1 MNNHSSP
8 AHDGSD
14 PARSGVAAAL
24 RALPLRPVATASAIA
39 LAAAVLAGC
48 ASFTDLGPRAEPKSI
63 DAYQSGQ
70 LLAATAP
77 QAAWPTDA
85 WWKVYGDDQ
94 LSALMDDA
102 LKGSPSMAAAKAR
115 LLKAEGTA
123 QQQGA
128 ALYPEISA
136 NASLDHMK
144 QSYNNGMPAEYVP
157 KDYNNE
163 TRATLDFSYEI
174 DFWGKNRAALAAAT
188 SELEA
193 ARADAAQ
200 ARITLATSI
209 ASAYAELEHLYAQRD
224 TNEAALKVRVD
235 SLDLFN
241 QRFANGLET
250 RGSVKQMEAR
260 RAMAEA
266 DLKATDESIALQRN
280 KLAALAGAG
289 PDRGLL
295 LVRPKIDLSKPFAL
309 PAELPVN
316 LLGRRPDIVAARLR
330 AEAAGKQIKVA
341 RAAFY
346 PNVNLKAYFGFQS
359 LGIDLL
365 TSRGSDIGSIGP
377 AISLPIFNGGRLRG
391 QFRSASA
398 SYDEAVANYDQA
410 VTQALQD
417 VADVG
422 VSEKA
427 LSGRLEKVQ
436 AAADAAE
443 EAYRIVSNRYNGGLA
458 NYLDVLNAQ
467 DTLITNLRQLSD
479 LRSRMFSLD
488 VALVRALGG
497 GYSDQQ
503 GGTGKDNGGGNI
515 GSATQTDTQAKG

>member
-1 MNNHSSP
+1 M
-8 AHDGSD
+8 
-14 PARSGVAAAL
+14 
-24 RALPLRPVATASAIA
+24 
-39 LAAAVLAGC
+39 AAAVVLATLALAGC
-48 ASFTDLGPRAEPKSI
+48 AGFTDLGPRAEPKSI
-63 DAYQSGQ
+63 DRYQSGQ
-70 LLAATAP
+70 ALAGATP
-77 QAAWPTDA
+77 LAAWPADQ
-85 WWKVYGDDQ
+85 WWRVYGDDQ
-94 LSALMDDA
+94 LDA
-102 LKGSPSMAAAKAR
+102 LIGEALQGAPSMALAQAR
-115 LLKAEGTA
+115 LLKAQGVA

-128 ALYPEISA
+128 ALYPQISA
-136 NASLDHMK
+136 NASVDHMK

-157 KDYNNE
+157 KNYNNE
-163 TRATLDFSYEI
+163 ARATLDFSYEI

-188 SELEA
+188 SELDA
-193 ARADAAQ
+193 AQADAAQ
-200 ARITLATSI
+200 ARITLAASI
-209 ASAYAELEHLYAQRD
+209 ASAYAELDQLYNQRD
-224 TNEAALKVRVD
+224 TNAAALTVRVA

-250 RGSVKQMEAR
+250 RGTVKQMEAR

-295 LVRPKIDLSKPFAL
+295 LVRPKIDLSHPFAL
-309 PAELPVN
+309 PEQIPVN
-316 LLGRRPDIVAARLR
+316 LLGRRPEIVAARLR

-359 LGIDLL
+359 LGLDLL
-365 TSRGSDIGSIGP
+365 TKNGSDIGSIGP
-377 AISLPIFNGGRLRG
+377 AISLPIFNGGQLRG
-391 QFRSASA
+391 QFRSASG

-417 VADVG
+417 VADVT

-427 LSGRLEKVQ
+427 LAGRLDKVQ
-436 AAADAAE
+436 DAADAAE

-458 NYLDVLNAQ
+458 TYLDVLNAQ
-467 DTLITNLRQLSD
+467 DTLISNLRELST
-479 LRSRMFSLD
+479 LRSRRFSLD

-497 GYSDQQ
+497 GYQ
-503 GGTGKDNGGGNI
+503 
-515 GSATQTDTQAKG
+515 ATTAPTTTTEQQAKG

>member
-1 MNNHSSP
+1 M
-8 AHDGSD
+8 
-14 PARSGVAAAL
+14 
-24 RALPLRPVATASAIA
+24 
-39 LAAAVLAGC
+39 AV
-48 ASFTDLGPRAEPKSI
+48 
-63 DAYQSGQ
+63 
-70 LLAATAP
+70 
-77 QAAWPTDA
+77 
-85 WWKVYGDDQ
+85 
-94 LSALMDDA
+94 
-102 LKGSPSMAAAKAR
+102 AKAR
-115 LLKAEGTA
+115 LMKAEGAA

-128 ALYPEISA
+128 ALYPQVSG

-144 QSYNNGMPAEYVP
+144 QSYNNGFPPALVP
-157 KDYNNE
+157 HGYNNE
-163 TRATLDFSYEI
+163 TRTSLDFSYEI

-193 ARADAAQ
+193 SRADAAQ

-209 ASAYAELEHLYAQRD
+209 ASAYAELAQLYAQRD
-224 TNEAALKVRVD
+224 TNEAALKVRVET
-235 SLDLFN
+235 LDLFK

-250 RGSVKQMEAR
+250 RGSVMQMEAR
-260 RAMAEA
+260 RAIAQA

-289 PDRGLL
+289 PDRGLQL
-295 LVRPKIDLSKPFAL
+295 ARPQIDLSKPFGL
-309 PAELPVN
+309 PQQLPVE

-346 PNVNLKAYFGFQS
+346 PNVNLSAYIGLQS
-359 LGIDLL
+359 LGLNML
-365 TSRGSDIGSIGP
+365 TRSGSDIGSVGP

-427 LSGRLEKVQ
+427 LSGRLADVQ

-467 DTLITNLRQLSD
+467 DTLIGNLRQLSD
-479 LRSRMFSLD
+479 LHSRMFTLD

-497 GYSDQQ
+497 GYRAADDSKSQD
-503 GGTGKDNGGGNI
+503 
-515 GSATQTDTQAKG
+515 SAHAPHTEPQAKG

>member
-1 MNNHSSP
+1 MNNNSSTLDLP
-8 AHDGSD
+8 ILPPQRPGRAWPRAVSVS
-14 PARSGVAAAL
+14 AAVLAAAL
-24 RALPLRPVATASAIA
+24 M
-39 LAAAVLAGC
+39 AGC
-48 ASFTDLGPRAEPKSI
+48 ASFTDLGERAQPKPI
-63 DAYQSGQ
+63 DQYQSQ
-70 LLAATAP
+70 QSLAASAV
-77 QAAWPTDA
+77 QAAWPSDQ
-85 WWKVYGDDQ
+85 WWRVYGDAQ
-94 LSALMDDA
+94 LNALIDEALQSA
-102 LKGSPSMAAAKAR
+102 PSMAVAKAR
-115 LLKAEGTA
+115 LMKAEGAA

-128 ALYPEISA
+128 ALYPQVSA
-136 NASLDHMK
+136 NASLDRMK
-144 QSYNNGMPAEYVP
+144 QSYNNGTPPAFVP
-157 KDYNNE
+157 KDYNNA

-193 ARADAAQ
+193 SRADAAQ

-209 ASAYAELEHLYAQRD
+209 ASAYAELAQLYAQRD
-224 TNEAALKVRVD
+224 TNEAALKVRVE

-241 QRFANGLET
+241 QRFTNGLET

-260 RAMAEA
+260 RAIAQA
-266 DLKATDESIALQRN
+266 DLKATEESIGLQRN
-280 KLAALAGAG
+280 KLAALLGAG
-289 PDRGLL
+289 PDRGLQL
-295 LVRPKIDLSKPFAL
+295 TRPQIDLSRPFAL
-309 PAELPVN
+309 PAQLPVE

-346 PNVNLKAYFGFQS
+346 PNVNLTAYFGFQS
-359 LGIDLL
+359 LGIDML
-365 TSRGSDIGSIGP
+365 TRAGSDIGSIGP

-427 LSGRLEKVQ
+427 LTGRLADVQ

-458 NYLDVLNAQ
+458 TYLDVLNAQ
-467 DTLITNLRQLSD
+467 DTLISNLRQLSD
-479 LRSRMFSLD
+479 LRSRMFTLD

-497 GYSDQQ
+497 GYRAADDSSSQ
-503 GGTGKDNGGGNI
+503 N
-515 GSATQTDTQAKG
+515 SANAPLHDTQAKG

>member
-1 MNNHSSP
+1 MNKNSSLP
-8 AHDGSD
+8 DQRA
-14 PARSGVAAAL
+14 PYPAL
-24 RALPLRPVATASAIA
+24 RSERPTLPWRRTAAVS
-39 LAAAVLAGC
+39 AAVLTAALMAGC
-48 ASFTDLGPRAEPKSI
+48 ASFTDLGARAEPKSI
-63 DAYQSGQ
+63 DQYQSSQ
-70 LLAATAP
+70 TLAATAV
-77 QAAWPTDA
+77 QTAWPSDQ
-85 WWKVYGDDQ
+85 WWTVYGDTQ
-94 LSALMDDA
+94 LNGLIAEALQSA
-102 LKGSPSMAAAKAR
+102 PSMAVAKAR
-115 LLKAEGTA
+115 LMKAEGTA

-128 ALYPEISA
+128 ALYPQVSG
-136 NASLDHMK
+136 NASLDRMK
-144 QSYNNGMPAEYVP
+144 QSYNNGVPPDFVP
-157 KDYNNE
+157 KGYNNE

-193 ARADAAQ
+193 SRADAAQ

-209 ASAYAELEHLYAQRD
+209 ASAYADLAQLYAQRD
-224 TNEAALKVRVD
+224 TNEAALKVREET
-235 SLDLFN
+235 LDLFN
-241 QRFANGLET
+241 QRFTNGLET

-260 RAMAEA
+260 RAIAQA

-289 PDRGLL
+289 PDRGLQL
-295 LVRPKIDLSKPFAL
+295 ARPQIDLSKPFGL
-309 PAELPVN
+309 PAQLPVE

-346 PNVNLKAYFGFQS
+346 PNVNLSAYFGFQS
-359 LGIDLL
+359 LGIDML
-365 TSRGSDIGSIGP
+365 TRSGSDIGSFGP

-427 LSGRLEKVQ
+427 LAGRLQDVQ

-443 EAYRIVSNRYNGGLA
+443 EAYRIVSNRYNGGL
-458 NYLDVLNAQ
+458 NTYLDVLNAQ
-467 DTLITNLRQLSD
+467 DTLISNLRQLSD
-479 LRSRMFSLD
+479 LRSRLFTLD

-497 GYSDQQ
+497 GYRAADDSKSQD
-503 GGTGKDNGGGNI
+503 
-515 GSATQTDTQAKG
+515 SATAPHTEQQAKG

>member
-1 MNNHSSP
+1 MNRQPS
-8 AHDGSD
+8 AQ
-14 PARSGVAAAL
+14 RSQPRGRHAG
-24 RALPLRPVATASAIA
+24 LPLRQLATASAA
-39 LAAAVLAGC
+39 VLAAALMAGC
-48 ASFTDLGPRAEPKSI
+48 ASFTDLGPRAQPKSI
-63 DAYQSGQ
+63 DQYQSAQ
-70 LLAATAP
+70 TLAATGVA
-77 QAAWPTDA
+77 AAWPSDH
-85 WWKVYGDDQ
+85 WWQVYSDDQ
-94 LSALMDDA
+94 LNALIDEA
-102 LKGSPSMAAAKAR
+102 LQGAPSMAVAKAR
-115 LLKAEGTA
+115 LMKAEGNA

-128 ALYPEISA
+128 ALYPEVSA
-136 NASLDHMK
+136 SGSIDHMK
-144 QSYNNGMPAEYVP
+144 QSYNNGVPPAFVP
-157 KDYNNE
+157 RDYNNE
-163 TRATLDFSYEI
+163 TSVKLNFSYEI

-193 ARADAAQ
+193 SRADAAQ

-209 ASAYAELEHLYAQRD
+209 ASAYAELAQLYSQRD
-224 TNEAALKVRVD
+224 TNEAALKVRNET
-235 SLDLFN
+235 LELFQ

-260 RAMAEA
+260 RAIAQA
-266 DLKATDESIALQRN
+266 DLKATDESINLQRN
-280 KLAALAGAG
+280 KLAALSGAG

-295 LVRPKIDLSKPFAL
+295 LVRPRIDLSKPFAL
-309 PAELPVN
+309 PAQLPVE

-346 PNVNLKAYFGFQS
+346 PNVNLTAYFGFQS
-359 LGIDLL
+359 LGIDML
-365 TSRGSDIGSIGP
+365 TRSGSDIGSVGP

-427 LSGRLEKVQ
+427 LAGRLADVQ
-436 AAADAAE
+436 AAADAAD

-467 DTLITNLRQLSD
+467 DTLISNLRQLSD
-479 LRSRMFSLD
+479 LRSRMFTLD

-497 GYSDQQ
+497 GYRASGD
-503 GGTGKDNGGGNI
+503 
-515 GSATQTDTQAKG
+515 ATASTTAPHTTPLQDKA

>member
-1 MNNHSSP
+1 MNRHSSP
-8 AHDGSD
+8 D
-14 PARSGVAAAL
+14 RSGPTRPGL
-24 RALPLRPVATASAIA
+24 RMERRQLPLRQMATASAA
-39 LAAAVLAGC
+39 VLAAALMAGC
-48 ASFTDLGPRAEPKSI
+48 ASFTDLGARAEPKSI
-63 DAYQSGQ
+63 DSYQSAQ
-70 LLAATAP
+70 TLAATGV
-77 QAAWPTDA
+77 QAAWPADR
-85 WWKVYGDDQ
+85 WWQVYGDDQ
-94 LSALMDDA
+94 LNSLIDDA
-102 LKGSPSMAAAKAR
+102 LKNAPSMAVAKAR
-115 LLKAEGTA
+115 LMKAEGSA

-128 ALYPEISA
+128 ALYPEVSA

-144 QSYNNGMPAEYVP
+144 QSYNNGVPPDFVP

-163 TRATLDFSYEI
+163 TRTTLDFSYEI
-174 DFWGKNRAALAAAT
+174 DFWGKNRAALASAT

-193 ARADAAQ
+193 SRADAAQ

-209 ASAYAELEHLYAQRD
+209 ASAYADLAQLYAQRD
-224 TNEAALKVRVD
+224 TNEAALKVRMET
-235 SLDLFN
+235 LDLFR

-260 RAMAEA
+260 NAIAQA
-266 DLKATDESIALQRN
+266 DLKATDESIGLQRN

-309 PAELPVN
+309 PAQLPVE

-359 LGIDLL
+359 LGIDML
-365 TSRGSDIGSIGP
+365 TRSGSDIGSIGP

-427 LSGRLEKVQ
+427 LSGRLDNVQ

-467 DTLITNLRQLSD
+467 DTLISNLRQLSD
-479 LRSRMFSLD
+479 LRSRMFTLD

-497 GYSDQQ
+497 GYRASDSSSSSSQ
-503 GGTGKDNGGGNI
+503 D
-515 GSATQTDTQAKG
+515 SATAPHTDTQAKG

>member
-1 MNNHSSP
+1 MNNNSSL
-8 AHDGSD
+8 DGQ
-14 PARSGVAAAL
+14 RSPSPRRPQPWR
-24 RALPLRPVATASAIA
+24 RAVTASA
-39 LAAAVLAGC
+39 AVLTAALMAGC

-63 DAYQSGQ
+63 AQYQASQ
-70 LLAATAP
+70 TLAATAV
-77 QAAWPTDA
+77 QAAWPSDQ
-85 WWKVYGDDQ
+85 WWKVYGDAQ
-94 LSALMDDA
+94 LDA
-102 LKGSPSMAAAKAR
+102 LIAEGLQGAPSMAVAKAR
-115 LLKAEGTA
+115 LMKAEGAA

-128 ALYPEISA
+128 ALYPQISA
-136 NASLDHMK
+136 NASLDRMK
-144 QSYNNGMPAEYVP
+144 QSYNNGVPPDFVP
-157 KDYNNE
+157 KNYNNE

-174 DFWGKNRAALAAAT
+174 DFWGKNRAALASAT

-193 ARADAAQ
+193 SRADAAQ

-209 ASAYAELEHLYAQRD
+209 ASAYADLAQLYAQRD
-224 TNEAALKVRVD
+224 TNEAALKVRVE

-241 QRFANGLET
+241 QRFGNGLET

-260 RAMAEA
+260 RAIAQA
-266 DLKATDESIALQRN
+266 DLKATDESIGLQRN
-280 KLAALAGAG
+280 KLAALLGAG
-289 PDRGLL
+289 PDRGLQ
-295 LVRPKIDLSKPFAL
+295 LVRPQIDLSKPFAL
-309 PAELPVN
+309 PEQLPVE

-346 PNVNLKAYFGFQS
+346 PNVNLTAYFGFQS
-359 LGIDLL
+359 LGIDML
-365 TSRGSDIGSIGP
+365 TRSGSDIGSFGP

-427 LSGRLEKVQ
+427 LAGRLADVQ
-436 AAADAAE
+436 TAADAAE

-467 DTLITNLRQLSD
+467 DTLISNLRQLSD
-479 LRSRMFSLD
+479 LRSRMFTLD

-497 GYSDQQ
+497 GYRATSDSSSQ
-503 GGTGKDNGGGNI
+503 N
-515 GSATQTDTQAKG
+515 SADAPHNDMQNTQAKG

>member
-1 MNNHSSP
+1 MKIPNIP
-8 AHDGSD
+8 IGGSTR
-14 PARSGVAAAL
+14 PILRRTAL
-24 RALPLRPVATASAIA
+24 ASASVLA
-39 LAAAVLAGC
+39 LLVLAGC
-48 ASFTDLGPRAEPKSI
+48 ASFTDIGPRAEPKSI

-70 LLAATAP
+70 ALASAMP
-77 QAAWPTDA
+77 QAAWPADQ
-85 WWKVYGDDQ
+85 WWNAYGDDQ
-94 LSALMDDA
+94 LNSLIDDA
-102 LKGSPSMAAAKAR
+102 LQGAPSMAVAKAR
-115 LLKAEGTA
+115 LLRAEGAA

-128 ALYPEISA
+128 ALYPDVSA
-136 NASLDHMK
+136 NVSVDHMK
-144 QSYNNGMPAEYVP
+144 QSYNNGFPASFVP
-157 KDYNNE
+157 QGYQNE
-163 TRATLDFSYEI
+163 SRATLDFSYEI

-209 ASAYAELEHLYAQRD
+209 ASAYAELEHLYTQRD
-224 TNEAALKVRVD
+224 TNEAALKVRVE

-241 QRFANGLET
+241 QRFTNGLET

-266 DLKATDESIALQRN
+266 DLKATDESIGLQRN

-295 LVRPKIDLSKPFAL
+295 LVRPKVDLSKPFAL
-309 PAELPVN
+309 PDQVPVN

-359 LGIDLL
+359 LGLSQL
-365 TSRGSDIGSIGP
+365 KASGSDIGSIGP

-417 VADVG
+417 VADVT

-436 AAADAAE
+436 LAADAAS

-467 DTLITNLRQLSD
+467 DTLITNLRELSN
-479 LRSRMFSLD
+479 LRSRMFTLD

-497 GYSDQQ
+497 GYHD
-503 GGTGKDNGGGNI
+503 
-515 GSATQTDTQAKG
+515 ADTNKTNTTNEQQAKG